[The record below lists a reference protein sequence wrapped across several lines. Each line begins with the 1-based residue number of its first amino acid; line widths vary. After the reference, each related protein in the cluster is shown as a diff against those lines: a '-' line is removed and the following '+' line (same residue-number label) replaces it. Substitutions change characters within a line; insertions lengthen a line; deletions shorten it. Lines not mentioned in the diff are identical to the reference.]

1 MGERRRHMLR
11 RLVRPTF
18 LVTMLS
24 LTLSP
29 VASAGIGDFLKDL
42 QKSVGVSE
50 GLSESKIIEG
60 LKEALEIGTSN
71 AVQVVSKVNGYYG
84 NPQIKI
90 PLPDSVKKVE
100 KALRAVGYGSKV
112 DAFELSMNRAA
123 ERAAPEAKALF
134 VDSIKQMSFED
145 ARKILNGRENE
156 ATLYFEDKTRSKL
169 TEIFKPIV
177 HSSMSQVG
185 VTRQYQALD
194 SKVRTIPF
202 TESLSF
208 DLDQYVTDGALDGL
222 FLMLA
227 KEEQKI
233 RQDPAARV
241 TDLLKEV
248 FGK

>member
-1 MGERRRHMLR
+1 MRVSRFCGII
-11 RLVRPTF
+11 LVI
-18 LVTMLS
+18 
-24 LTLSP
+24 TLLNI
-29 VASAGIGDFLKDL
+29 VRIGLADAKFGFEDILKDA
-42 QKSVGVSE
+42 KKAVGLGGE
-50 GLSESKIIEG
+50 ISESKIIEG

-71 AVQVVSKVNGYYG
+71 AVKLVSKMDGYYG

-90 PLPDSVKKVE
+90 PLPDSVKRVE

-123 ERAAPEAKALF
+123 EKAAPEAKTLF
-134 VDSIKQMSFED
+134 MDSIKQMSFED
-145 ARKILNGRENE
+145 ARKILNGRDNE
-156 ATLYFEDKTRSKL
+156 ATLYFEDKTRHKL

-194 SKVRTIPF
+194 AKVRTIPF

-222 FLMLA
+222 FFMLA
-227 KEEQKI
+227 EEERKI